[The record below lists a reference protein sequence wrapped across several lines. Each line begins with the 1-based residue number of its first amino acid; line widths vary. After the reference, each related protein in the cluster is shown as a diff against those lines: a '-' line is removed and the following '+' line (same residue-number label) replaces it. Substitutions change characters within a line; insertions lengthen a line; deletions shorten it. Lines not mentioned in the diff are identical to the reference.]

1 MVPPPPDRAPGRVPD
16 QMPDRLPEHPAD
28 RDPDSVPGRAGERAP
43 ERSSALDR
51 GLALLAL
58 LADHPEGLTVSELA
72 GRMSLSRPVV
82 YRLLASL
89 LGNGYAHRSG
99 DGRLTIGPAALRLS
113 QRAQSQV
120 RRAAVPILRRLAE
133 ATGATA
139 HLSLADG
146 DEAVAVAVVE
156 PSWTDFHV
164 AYRMGSRHPLELG
177 AAGRAILAAR
187 SGRPSPVES
196 SGELQPGATGLAV
209 AVPSAMLEASV
220 GVVALGPLDPAVVS
234 DPLRAAATALARALS
249 V

>member
-1 MVPPPPDRAPGRVPD
+1 MGMLPPPPDRPPK
-16 QMPDRLPEHPAD
+16 
-28 RDPDSVPGRAGERAP
+28 RAP

-51 GLALLAL
+51 GLAVLAL

-89 LGNGYAHRSG
+89 LDHGYARRSG
-99 DGRLTIGPAALRLS
+99 DGRVSIGPGVLRLS

-120 RRAAVPILRRLAE
+120 RRVAVPILRRLAE

-164 AYRMGSRHPLELG
+164 AYRTGSRHPLERG

-187 SGRPSPVES
+187 GGRMTAVES
-196 SGELQPGATGLAV
+196 SGELQPGAWGLAV
-209 AVPSAMLEASV
+209 AVPSALLEASV
-220 GVVALGPLDPAVVS
+220 GVVALGTLDQTAVV
-234 DPLRAAATALARALS
+234 DPLQQAATALARAIGP
-249 V
+249 